1 MSFPARTNAFEMRLG
16 INSALTFSSGELST
30 FVLDGLFALDEQ
42 GTLFPGVTEPEDR
55 LRMASM
61 DAIAYER
68 LGRSVPYGDTYDR
81 LIKSIGRAARGKREL
96 KEKLDEAVVKLGA
109 MMLRQRI
116 LMAQMQG
123 LSDRCMYTDALT
135 DAERA
140 RAGTLIA
147 ATEAITA
154 AVEASVNPIVTETG
168 GGCTRCAAPCAHYVP
183 F

>member
-1 MSFPARTNAFEMRLG
+1 VKRGEFPGTYQFAFEMRLG
-16 INSALTFSSGELST
+16 INSALTMSSGELST
-30 FVLDGLFALDEQ
+30 FVLDALFALDEQ

-68 LGRSVPYGDTYDR
+68 LRRSVPYGDAYDR

-109 MMLRQRI
+109 TMLRQRI

-123 LSDRCMYTDALT
+123 LSDRCMYTDALK
-135 DAERA
+135 DVERT

-147 ATEAITA
+147 ATDAITA
-154 AVEASVNPIVTETG
+154 AVEASAKPVL
-168 GGCTRCAAPCAHYVP
+168 
-183 F
+183 

>member
-1 MSFPARTNAFEMRLG
+1 VKRGEFPGTYQYAFEMRLG
-16 INSALTFSSGELST
+16 INSALTLSAGELSAL
-30 FVLDGLFALDEQ
+30 VLDGLFAMDEQ

-68 LGRSVPYGDTYDR
+68 LGRSVPFGDTYDR

-96 KEKLDEAVVKLGA
+96 KERLDEAVAKLGA
-109 MMLRQRI
+109 TILRQRI
-116 LMAQMQG
+116 LMAQMRG
-123 LSDRCMYTDALT
+123 LSDRCLYTDALKDT
-135 DAERA
+135 ERA

-154 AVEASVNPIVTETG
+154 AVETSTKPIS
-168 GGCTRCAAPCAHYVP
+168 
-183 F
+183 

>member
-1 MSFPARTNAFEMRLG
+1 MKRGQYPGTYQYAFEMRLG
-16 INSALTFSSGELST
+16 INSALTLSAGELSAL
-30 FVLDGLFALDEQ
+30 VLDSLFALDEQ

-68 LGRSVPYGDTYDR
+68 LGRSVPYGDAYDR

-96 KEKLDEAVVKLGA
+96 KDKLDEAVAKLGA
-109 MMLRQRI
+109 TMLRQRI
-116 LMAQMQG
+116 LMAQMRG

-135 DAERA
+135 EAERT
-140 RAGTLIA
+140 RAATLIA

-154 AVEASVNPIVTETG
+154 AVDASAKLVL
-168 GGCTRCAAPCAHYVP
+168 
-183 F
+183 